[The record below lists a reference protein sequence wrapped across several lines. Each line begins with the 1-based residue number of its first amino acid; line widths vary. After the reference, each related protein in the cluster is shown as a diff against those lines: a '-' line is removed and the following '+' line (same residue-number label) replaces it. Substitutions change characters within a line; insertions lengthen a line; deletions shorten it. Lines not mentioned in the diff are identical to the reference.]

1 MLIKSVELENVKSYA
16 FAKIAL
22 GPGVT
27 AILGENGAGKSTI
40 LEAVGFALFDH
51 RNGKLEDLL
60 REGAKSGRVA
70 VTLSS
75 SRDGADYVV
84 EREFTAKT
92 TTRYRVHQPERDNQ
106 IVAEG
111 VADVQQWLR
120 SHMGVPPDA
129 HLATLFENTIG
140 VPQGTF
146 TAPFLLAPAQRKA
159 VFDPLLRVEEY
170 RKASDNLRPTV
181 RQLKDEKVAL
191 DTEIARMEGVLTVLA
206 GLREE
211 RSILDYDLAR
221 LGTVQAVRKQ
231 QADKAEAKLKVLAH
245 AAKVVEQ
252 AREKAEAARVAL
264 TQQATLAARIEA
276 VRANQQQA
284 DQEVKGAQAQLR
296 KTKAGIEKAGPLEA
310 DIGTLQ
316 QRIDQSR
323 ERVATAKEATAS
335 FRTEWKGIKRQSDFL
350 DSETGACPTCGSE
363 LTAEHCDAL
372 GLRNAAEMSL
382 LCAQAETQKQIASDY
397 EEAIG
402 KLRAKQDTLL
412 IKLRELPSQANLR
425 RAREDLDRRIR
436 RRNSIVLP
444 EPVESHPVLW
454 ERQIAEYEQ
463 AKACYDREEHTKVQ
477 VEATRVQQ
485 ELAGITAQ
493 LKEKHYRLT
502 VVKDSIE
509 ALEATEKELAAK
521 TAKAT
526 ETSSLLATI
535 ETVRDILRE
544 AGPYVTRRLVRQISQ
559 GAATMFADLMG
570 DSGRRLQW
578 SEDYEVLLD
587 GRGYSRTFA
596 QLSGGEQMVAAL
608 AVRLALLRETSAI
621 DVAFFDEPTAHLD
634 PERRESLADS
644 LSQVKGLSQLFVI
657 SHDSTFESAAENT
670 VRIVKDGRGSRQ
682 EEAADANEA

>member
-1 MLIKSVELENVKSYA
+1 MLIKFVELENIKSYA

-27 AILGENGAGKSTI
+27 AILGENGAGKSSI
-40 LEAVGFALFDH
+40 LEAVGFALFDQ
-51 RNGKLEDLL
+51 RNGKLSDLL

-70 VTLSS
+70 VSLASS
-75 SRDGADYVV
+75 QDGNEYLV

-92 TTRYRVHQPERDNQ
+92 TTRYRVHQVAQANQ

-111 VADVQQWLR
+111 VAEVQQWLR

-129 HLATLFENTIG
+129 HLGTLFANTIG

-146 TAPFLLAPAQRKA
+146 TAPFLLPSAQRKA

-170 RKASDNLRPTV
+170 QKAAKNLLPTS

-191 DTEIARMEGVLTVLA
+191 DTEIARMEGVLTVLP
-206 GLREE
+206 GLRDEGKA
-211 RSILDYDLAR
+211 LDSDLLR
-221 LGTVQAVRKQ
+221 LGTALALRKQ
-231 QADKAEAKLKVLAH
+231 QLSALESSLKSLNQ
-245 AAKVVEQ
+245 AARVVEE
-252 AREKAEAARVAL
+252 ARRLAEPARVAL

-284 DQEVKGAQAQLR
+284 DQEVEQAQAR
-296 KTKAGIEKAGPLEA
+296 VEEAGRGADEA
-310 DIGTLQ
+310 QAVESHIRGLQ
-316 QRIDQSR
+316 QQIDQSR

-350 DSETGACPTCGSE
+350 DSEIGTCPTCGSA
-363 LTAEHCDAL
+363 LTAEH
-372 GLRNAAEMSL
+372 RNTIGSRNMVEMAL
-382 LCAQAETQKQIASDY
+382 LCAQAETQKQIASNY

-402 KLRAKQDTLL
+402 KLRAQQVTLQT
-412 IKLRELPSQANLR
+412 KLRKLPSQGDLA
-425 RAREDLDRRIR
+425 RAQQDLDRRIR
-436 RRNSIVLP
+436 RRNSIILP
-444 EPVESHPVLW
+444 EPPFVSIIELKQ
-454 ERQIAEYEQ
+454 QIAEYEQ
-463 AKACYDREEHTKVQ
+463 AKAGYDSEEHTRVRDKTATVQ
-477 VEATRVQQ
+477 
-485 ELAGITAQ
+485 LALGTAQAQ
-493 LKEKHYRLT
+493 LKEKRYRLT
-502 VVKDSIE
+502 FVHDSIE
-509 ALEATEKELAAK
+509 ALERTEKELAAK
-521 TAKAT
+521 TAMAT
-526 ETSSLLATI
+526 EASELLAMI

-559 GAATMFADLMG
+559 GASTMFGDLMG

-578 SEDYEVLLD
+578 SEDYEVLLAV
-587 GRGYSRTFA
+587 RGHSRTFA

-644 LSQVKGLSQLFVI
+644 IGRVKGFSQLFVI

-670 VRIVKDGRGSRQ
+670 IRIVKDGRGSH
-682 EEAADANEA
+682 EEERDASTK